1 VKFWQYG
8 DITYPVNVLPAVH
21 YSNNGYPLPVML
33 PNNHTTA
40 APQTGHYA
48 NLATPETLQQ
58 QINPHHYNQGCKY
71 PPYILPFHHPVSQF
85 VSHENQLYPFL
96 HGNSI
101 PAQENAPHTAQNVQ
115 FKDPIHS
122 QHLTPPV
129 NNFSFA
135 RQPRDFRLGSIDCCD
150 TFLIENR
157 KSGVS
162 GYASASFKECA
173 LSHPLG
179 NIIKT
184 KRAVHCHF
192 ILDSGAQW
200 YNIRNWFYYR
210 FRLMSNFIL
219 FSYLTIS
226 PSKIKF
232 SSKRTGISYLIDEA
246 GVRTCLE
253 TFLPLKKVAEETWE
267 RNAALVK
274 NSNLNLKG
282 NGLPR
287 GSKGK
292 ITWHAVAGNQP
303 IM

>member
-1 VKFWQYG
+1 M
-8 DITYPVNVLPAVH
+8 PAMF
-21 YSNNGYPLPVML
+21 YNSNGYPLPVMQ
-33 PNNHTTA
+33 PNDINVIDA
-40 APQTGHYA
+40 AQTGHYA
-48 NLATPETLQQ
+48 NLATPETFQQ
-58 QINPHHYNQGCKY
+58 AINPHHYYQGCMY
-71 PPYILPFHHPVSQF
+71 PPFILPFHHPLPQF
-85 VSHENQLYPFL
+85 VSHENPLYPFL

-101 PAQENAPHTAQNVQ
+101 PAQENVPHMAQKVQ
-115 FKDPIHS
+115 FKDPIHP
-122 QHLTPPV
+122 QHLMPPV

-135 RQPRDFRLGSIDCCD
+135 HQPRDFRLGSIDCD

-162 GYASASFKECA
+162 GYASSSFKECA

-200 YNIRNWFYYR
+200 YNVLTCFYYW
-210 FRLMSNFIL
+210 FCLIIVSIF
-219 FSYLTIS
+219 FPSYLTIT

-253 TFLPLKKVAEETWE
+253 TFLPLKKVAKETWE
-267 RNAALVK
+267 RNAALIK
-274 NSNLNLKG
+274 RSNLNFKG